1 MLQHRPILLVEDDMV
16 DILTV
21 ERAMAEI
28 GLNNP
33 LKVVANGMEALE
45 YLDNRENEVPC
56 MILLDLNMPKMT
68 GIEFLQELDSRRE
81 IKKFPVI
88 VLTTSNENRDVSR
101 SFQYGVAGYIVKPL
115 DYKQFVETVKMIS
128 SYWNTS
134 LIPE

>member
-1 MLQHRPILLVEDDMV
+1 MQQHRPILLVEDDMV

-33 LKVVANGMEALE
+33 LQVVANGMEALE

-56 MILLDLNMPKMT
+56 MILLDLNMPRMT
-68 GIEFLQELDSRRE
+68 GLEFLQELESRRE